1 MDDDKTG
8 LRRLAKIAF
17 SQAKGRLDAAA
28 TSRVLQEIG
37 KTYLKSAAT
46 RRLRLSPEGLSLATP
61 GPAESCA
68 SGVGK
73 GLEPIAGARCE
84 P

>member
-61 GPAESCA
+61 GPP
-68 SGVGK
+68 SGVVK
-73 GLEPIAGARCE
+73 RLEPIAGARCE
-84 P
+84 L